1 MSYTSL
7 YGIKSDF
14 TAVELKQYK
23 NSWLF
28 LPQIYKILGEKYLN
42 EKDTYK
48 FHIIWCPKYRR
59 PVLTDGVDIRLKQIL
74 HEVAEEKGVTIKALE
89 IMPDHVHIFIDLDP
103 RLGVH
108 TVIKTMKGRSA
119 RILRS
124 EFPWLKTR
132 LPNMW
137 TRSYF
142 LCTVGHVNEDTIQ
155 KYINEQKRHQ

>member
-1 MSYTSL
+1 MNDEYTHKE
-7 YGIKSDF
+7 GI
-14 TAVELKQYK
+14 VYK
-23 NSWLF
+23 N
-28 LPQIYKILGEKYLN
+28 Q
-42 EKDTYK
+42 

-74 HEVAEEKGVTIKALE
+74 HEVTEEKGVTIKALE

>member
-1 MSYTSL
+1 MKY
-7 YGIKSDF
+7 KSNNNV
-14 TAVELKQYK
+14 TY
-23 NSWLF
+23 SC
-28 LPQIYKILGEKYLN
+28 KYHVV
-42 EKDTYK
+42 
-48 FHIIWCPKYRR
+48 FCPKYRR
-59 PVLTDGVDIRLKQIL
+59 PVLVDGVDDCLKKL
-74 HEVAEEKGVTIKALE
+74 IKETCDQLNVEIIEME